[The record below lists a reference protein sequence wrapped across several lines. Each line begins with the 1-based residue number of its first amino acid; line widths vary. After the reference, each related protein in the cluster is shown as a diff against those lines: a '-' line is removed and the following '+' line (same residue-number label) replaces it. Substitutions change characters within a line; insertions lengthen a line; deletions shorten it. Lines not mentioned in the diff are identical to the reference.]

1 MLERYAIFGAGQSA
15 QAARR
20 LARHHDLEVVLIDE
34 AGQGDRA
41 VFEAHDLADFDA
53 FIFSPG
59 FAQEHPWRV
68 LAEAS
73 GRPCMSELAFAARY
87 WQGKVIAVTGTNG
100 KTTLTGLIDAALK
113 QAGHRSVCAG
123 NIGFPFADAV
133 LTAANHPE
141 AYVVLE
147 VSSFQAELADGLSL
161 DALLWTNFAED
172 HLDRYG
178 SMIDYFNAKARLFA
192 CLKPSGVCVLG
203 AQVADWMEAMHQE
216 FNAYFVAQ
224 EDSALLFEIDRS
236 CSFHRYPNSE
246 NFTLAAELW
255 WLLGLSS
262 AHLIEAANTFELEP
276 HRLARVADSE
286 GVCYWDDSKATNFHA
301 TLAALESVGPPV
313 VWIGG
318 GRAKGG
324 DIEAFAREVSDY
336 VNAAVLYGEVA
347 PRLAAALEGLLDSV
361 QVFSCFA
368 DAVYAAAELAK
379 SMTDANVLLSPGF
392 SSFDQFGS
400 YAERGKSF
408 TDLVLSLKNTSNA
421 S

>member
-1 MLERYAIFGAGQSA
+1 
-15 QAARR
+15 
-20 LARHHDLEVVLIDE
+20 
-34 AGQGDRA
+34 
-41 VFEAHDLADFDA
+41 
-53 FIFSPG
+53 
-59 FAQEHPWRV
+59 
-68 LAEAS
+68 
-73 GRPCMSELAFAARY
+73 
-87 WQGKVIAVTGTNG
+87 
-100 KTTLTGLIDAALK
+100 
-113 QAGHRSVCAG
+113 
-123 NIGFPFADAV
+123 
-133 LTAANHPE
+133 
-141 AYVVLE
+141 
-147 VSSFQAELADGLSL
+147 
-161 DALLWTNFAED
+161 
-172 HLDRYG
+172 
-178 SMIDYFNAKARLFA
+178 
-192 CLKPSGVCVLG
+192 
-203 AQVADWMEAMHQE
+203 
-216 FNAYFVAQ
+216 
-224 EDSALLFEIDRS
+224 
-236 CSFHRYPNSE
+236 
-246 NFTLAAELW
+246 
-255 WLLGLSS
+255 
-262 AHLIEAANTFELEP
+262 P